1 MSIQETINQHL
12 STLPENLQAE
22 ILNFVLFLEHQ
33 RQLGNITEPALTEEQ
48 RRQKLGECLEQLA
61 KHSPFADIEDPIAWQ
76 REIRKDRALPGR
88 EA

>member
-12 STLPENLQAE
+12 STLPENLHAQ
-22 ILNFVLFLEHQ
+22 ILNFVLFFEYQ
-33 RQLGNITEPALTEEQ
+33 PQLGNITPHAFSEEQ

-61 KHSPFADIEDPIAWQ
+61 KHSPFTDIEDPVAWQ

>member
-12 STLPENLQAE
+12 GSLPENLQVE

-33 RQLGNITEPALTEEQ
+33 RHLVNITPPALTEEQ

-61 KHSPFADIEDPIAWQ
+61 QYNPFADIEDPVAWQ

-88 EA
+88 EE

>member
-22 ILNFVLFLEHQ
+22 ILNFVLFLEYQ
-33 RQLGNITEPALTEEQ
+33 RQPGNITPTAFSEEQ

-61 KHSPFADIEDPIAWQ
+61 KHSPFSDIKDPVAWQ

-88 EA
+88 EG